1 MSSRES
7 PLGAQAAMCR
17 VRSLMSSLKVS
28 RACGFRLGG
37 AHFDQHADLA
47 TEVDVGGDDAAGG
60 GVVADVFAELEV
72 FTDFDDL
79 RLDRVFDGCIRRVD
93 GESGGVIGGVGGGER
108 VGDFVDE
115 GLEVFV
121 FGNEVGLAVDFEQ
134 DAGSGVGVDAGGDD
148 AFVGGAVGLGAG
160 LDDAPLAEELDGGFD
175 VAVGF
180 GEDFFAVHHAGVGFV
195 AEFFDDC
202 MR

>member
-1 MSSRES
+1 MGE
-7 PLGAQAAMCR
+7 
-17 VRSLMSSLKVS
+17 
-28 RACGFRLGG
+28 
-37 AHFDQHADLA
+37 
-47 TEVDVGGDDAAGG
+47 GG
-60 GVVADVFAELEV
+60 GVV
-72 FTDFDDL
+72 
-79 RLDRVFDGCIRRVD
+79 
-93 GESGGVIGGVGGGER
+93 GGGGGGER
-108 VGDFVDE
+108 VGDVADE

-121 FGNEVGLAVDFEQ
+121 FGNEVGFAVHFEQ

-148 AFVGGAVGLGAG
+148 AFVGGAVGHCRGLG
-160 LDDAPLAEELDGGFD
+160 DAALAEQLDGGFD